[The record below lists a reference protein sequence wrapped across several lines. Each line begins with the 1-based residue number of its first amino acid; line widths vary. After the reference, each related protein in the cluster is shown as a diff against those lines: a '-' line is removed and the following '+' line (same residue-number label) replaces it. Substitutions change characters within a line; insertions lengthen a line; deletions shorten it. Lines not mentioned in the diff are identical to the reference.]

1 MSIQSESSSF
11 APQRQTERE
20 QILDPLRP
28 SSGSGTS
35 ATAAVAGHSDAPL
48 PQTNQVFEHDLAK
61 IIATLRQPEML
72 PIVTALASLLRPGPS
87 PAEGRMFTLA
97 DPLSHQ
103 PLHTVKEVAALS
115 GDTADTGF
123 VETKHFKAKTRKIVA
138 NNLAMI
144 VMLWTII
151 GCFLIYGADASNSPY
166 SSYAL
171 FLIYSIVQAFLIT
184 FISIVTVR
192 QVPRKDTTLQFL
204 IQSWLA
210 LTLAFAGVYL
220 FLQQALGVN
229 ITKDLDD
236 TFYATAFGSSC
247 VFKNSTST
255 AEPCVSLFR
264 SNYDQVDLGSGVRI

>member
-1 MSIQSESSSF
+1 MSIHSELSSF
-11 APQRQTERE
+11 PPQRQTERE
-20 QILDPLRP
+20 QILDPVRP
-28 SSGSGTS
+28 SSSS
-35 ATAAVAGHSDAPL
+35 ATSTTAAAAAHSDAPL
-48 PQTNQVFEHDLAK
+48 AQTNQVFEHDLAT

-87 PAEGRMFTLA
+87 PAEGRMFTLV

-103 PLHTVKEVAALS
+103 PPHTVKEVAALS
-115 GDTADTGF
+115 DDTADTGF
-123 VETKHFKAKTRKIVA
+123 VETKHFKAKPRKIVS

-204 IQSWLA
+204 LQSWLA

-220 FLQQALGVN
+220 FLQQALG
-229 ITKDLDD
+229 IELTKDLDD

-255 AEPCVSLFR
+255 AEPCVLMFR
-264 SNYDQVDLGSGVRI
+264 SNYDQVDLGSGFRV

>member
-1 MSIQSESSSF
+1 MSIHSESSSF

-28 SSGSGTS
+28 SSSSGTS
-35 ATAAVAGHSDAPL
+35 ATAAAAAHSDAPL

-87 PAEGRMFTLA
+87 PEEGRMFTLA
-97 DPLSHQ
+97 EPLSHQ
-103 PLHTVKEVAALS
+103 PPPTVKEAAALS
-115 GDTADTGF
+115 DDTAGTAS
-123 VETKHFKAKTRKIVA
+123 VETKHFKAKTRKIVS

-144 VMLWTII
+144 VMLWTIV
-151 GCFLIYGADASNSPY
+151 GCFLIYGADSSNSRY

-184 FISIVTVR
+184 FILIVTVR
-192 QVPRKDTTLQFL
+192 HVPRNDTTLEFL
-204 IQSWLA
+204 LQSWLA

-220 FLQQALGVN
+220 FLQQALG
-229 ITKDLDD
+229 IRLTKDLDD
-236 TFYATAFGSSC
+236 TFYATAFGSPC
-247 VFKNSTST
+247 VFKNSTNT

-264 SNYDQVDLGSGVRI
+264 SNYDQVGLGSGVRI